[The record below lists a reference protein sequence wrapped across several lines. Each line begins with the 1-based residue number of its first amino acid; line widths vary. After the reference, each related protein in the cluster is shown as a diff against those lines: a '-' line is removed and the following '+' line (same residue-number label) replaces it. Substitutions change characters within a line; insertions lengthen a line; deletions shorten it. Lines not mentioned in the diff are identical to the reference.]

1 MEHYHETIVRTAEV
15 TMEETMIPDEDCYL
29 MWQYCHDP
37 NDIGKAIKEHDEDWV
52 GLESL
57 HQIISITYDT
67 NHGCYVVF
75 WIAYREHT

>member
-1 MEHYHETIVRTAEV
+1 
-15 TMEETMIPDEDCYL
+15 MIPDEDCYL

-37 NDIGKAIKEHDEDWV
+37 NDIDKAIKEHDEDWE

-75 WIAYREHT
+75 WIAYRGNRNEDNNN